1 MTEQAAATKHR
12 LIEDFNAVVEDAQKL
27 LNALANTGAEKGTAL
42 RASAER
48 SLEVARARLREL
60 QDGAYERSKAA
71 AKATD
76 EYVHEN
82 PWQSVGVVAVVAGVA
97 GLLIG
102 LMLARD

>member
-12 LIEDFNAVVEDAQKL
+12 LIEDFNAVVEDTQKL

-76 EYVHEN
+76 DYVHEN